1 MDWARLLTL
10 AYVCDNLFGR
20 NIRVKTA
27 NLFWIKSVWN
37 RAWQLNAACTLK
49 TLCRLLFCAVNSK
62 RQPLQAAFFKG
73 RRYYAAWIFE
83 ACLPLG
89 PVVTSKETFWPSFK
103 VLKPSMLIAEKCAN
117 KSSPPSSGVIKPKPL
132 ASLNHLTIPVAIEC
146 YFLKDTN
153 EKTAKGIQ
161 LTRKYSAWW
170 LPVFRWL
177 LFYLF

>member
-1 MDWARLLTL
+1 MALRCHTR
-10 AYVCDNLFGR
+10 AFAAAER
-20 NIRVKTA
+20 
-27 NLFWIKSVWN
+27 FSFPPSKSSLHPEN
-37 RAWQLNAACTLK
+37 QSAGCFLHRPEIA
-49 TLCRLLFCAVNSK
+49 K
-62 RQPLQAAFFKG
+62 RQLLKAVFTKG

-146 YFLKDTN
+146 YFLYFLKDTN
-153 EKTAKGIQ
+153 EKTAKVIQ
-161 LTRKYSAWW
+161 LTRRYSAWW